1 MPPRKVGKRRV
12 GPKKY
17 GKKKMMAKK
26 RYAKTQGQV
35 ANVKQTISLISG
47 KLRYN
52 TIYTTYNIS
61 LLSSTRAT
69 KVAEAYQE
77 YRISKLVF
85 RFKPQQDTYMG
96 PNGSIP
102 YLHYVV
108 DRAGS
113 FQNSNINFR
122 SLRETGCKVIRFD
135 DKTRSVA
142 FSPGVLVANTPND
155 YSAVA
160 PQFSSYKISP
170 WLNTNK
176 NTLDPGVW
184 NANDVDHSGIVYGIE
199 QDTTAANNTLFDV
212 DIDVYY
218 QFRKPRVMTTGTPP
232 AGGIVQLNMD
242 ETGLDIQK

>member
-1 MPPRKVGKRRV
+1 MAGGKIRKVGKRRV
-12 GPKKY
+12 G
-17 GKKKMMAKK
+17 AKK
-26 RYAKTQGQV
+26 GMKARKMRYARTQGQV
-35 ANVKQTISLISG
+35 ANVKQTVSLVSG
-47 KLRYN
+47 KMRYN

-61 LLSSTRAT
+61 LLTSTRAI

-85 RFKPQQDTYMG
+85 KFKPQQDTYMG
-96 PNGSIP
+96 PNGSLP

-108 DRAGS
+108 DRSGS

-122 SLRETGCKVIRFD
+122 SLRETGCKVIKFD
-135 DKTRSVA
+135 DSVRTIA
-142 FSPGVLVANTPND
+142 FKPGVLVANTPND
-155 YSAVA
+155 YSAISN
-160 PQFSSYKISP
+160 QFSSYKISP

-184 NANDVDHSGIVYGIE
+184 SPNDVDHSGIVYGIE
-199 QDTTAANNTLFDV
+199 QDTTAVNNTLFDV

-218 QFRKPRVMTTGTPP
+218 QFRKPRVMTTGTAP
-232 AGGIVQLNMD
+232 AGGIIALDMD